1 MFFGMSFHLLY
12 FHYRYLL
19 TGAFLEGRA
28 AFVFYFRHALRY
40 LLLMDA
46 KYLEMKDAAAKYISN
61 MKTRS

>member
-40 LLLMDA
+40 LMLMDA
-46 KYLEMKDAAAKYISN
+46 KYLEMKDAVAK
-61 MKTRS
+61 